1 MRRFSAANSDASKP
15 PHGSKHSRGHQGGSV
30 QKVSAT
36 AKSNRRY
43 ELPEDD
49 AVDDDAA
56 ARVQSQTGQQ
66 QDDGEKFEVAVS
78 SMQGDE
84 NEPDKPMRSSR
95 HSNQMDFNDTD
106 YLDRSVDLGTML
118 K

>member
-1 MRRFSAANSDASKP
+1 MKRLSVANSDASKP
-15 PHGSKHSRGHQGGSV
+15 AHGSKHSRGYQGGSV
-30 QKVSAT
+30 QKVSA
-36 AKSNRRY
+36 AGKSSRRY

-49 AVDDDAA
+49 AVNDDAE
-56 ARVQSQTGQQ
+56 ARVQSQAGPQ
-66 QDDGEKFEVAVS
+66 QDGSEKFEVVVS

-84 NEPDKPMRSSR
+84 NEPGRPLRSSK
-95 HSNQMDFNDTD
+95 MDFNDTD